1 MHEKF
6 FYLYKL
12 LWRLWLS
19 KITLEGK
26 LEDYIKLKEKAMK
39 LKKLD
44 LVFLIDEISPLLYKI
59 IETRKGNVV
68 KEFWK

>member
-1 MHEKF
+1 M
-6 FYLYKL
+6 
-12 LWRLWLS
+12 WLS

-44 LVFLIDEISPLLYKI
+44 LDFLIDEIIPILYKI
-59 IETRKGNVV
+59 IEARKGNVD